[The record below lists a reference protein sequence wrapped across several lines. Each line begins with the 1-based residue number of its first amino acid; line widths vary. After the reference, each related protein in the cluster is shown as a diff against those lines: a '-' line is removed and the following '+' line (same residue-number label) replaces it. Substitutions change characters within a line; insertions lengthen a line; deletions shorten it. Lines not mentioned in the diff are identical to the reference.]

1 MMSRKD
7 FKAVAEIIRKYNIL
21 RHDQMDLYEMSIELC
36 SYFKKAN
43 PTFDKG
49 RFLKAAGWYQE

>member
-1 MMSRKD
+1 MTRKD
-7 FKAVAEIIRKYNIL
+7 FKAVADIIRKYNIL
-21 RHDQMDLYEMSIELC
+21 LHDQMDLYEMSIELC

-49 RFLKAAGWYQE
+49 KFLKAAGWYQE